1 MRLVGFG
8 MKTALAAMIVLI
20 ACLLAADCYAQDSSR
35 FQSVGGDYGRSVIG
49 TFKTGDA
56 APSSGNAINSSSN
69 GSGDSRL
76 WNWGT
81 APKGSLI
88 KDGKLVDD
96 PFNTWKA
103 LNLSNGWIGEVETDP
118 FTGRSIYAYKIPSTG
133 EIKYFYMDPYTG
145 QAVYV
150 DRGSSISND
159 AENADSN
166 YVLPSVFR

>member
-1 MRLVGFG
+1 

-20 ACLLAADCYAQDSSR
+20 ACLLAADCYAQDSGR
-35 FQSVGGDYGRSVIG
+35 FQSVGGEYGRSVIG
-49 TFKTGDA
+49 TFKASDA
-56 APSSGNAINSSSN
+56 APSSDNSSNSSSN
-69 GSGDSRL
+69 GTGNNQL

-133 EIKYFYMDPYTG
+133 EIKYFYIDPYTG
-145 QAVYV
+145 AAVYV
-150 DRGSSISND
+150 DRGSSLSND
-159 AENADSN
+159 AGNADDS
-166 YVLPSVFR
+166 YVLPSIFR

>member
-1 MRLVGFG
+1 

-20 ACLLAADCYAQDSSR
+20 ACLLAADCQGQDSNR

-49 TFKTGDA
+49 TFKTSDS
-56 APSSGNAINSSSN
+56 APTSDSNNNSSNSSGNNQ
-69 GSGDSRL
+69 L

-96 PFNTWKA
+96 PFTTWKA

-133 EIKYFYMDPYTG
+133 EIKYFYIDPYTG
-145 QAVYV
+145 AAVYV

-159 AENADSN
+159 GGNADSD
-166 YVLPSVFR
+166 YVLPSIFR

>member
-1 MRLVGFG
+1 

-20 ACLLAADCYAQDSSR
+20 ACLLAADGYAQDGSR

-56 APSSGNAINSSSN
+56 TPSSGNSSSN

-88 KDGKLVDD
+88 KNGKLVDD
-96 PFNTWKA
+96 PLTTWKA
-103 LNLSNGWIGEVETDP
+103 LNLSGDWIGEVETDP

-133 EIKYFYMDPYTG
+133 EIKYFYIDPYTG
-145 QAVYV
+145 AAVYV
-150 DRGSSISND
+150 DRGSTISND
-159 AENADSN
+159 AGNANSK
-166 YVLPSVFR
+166 YVLPSIFR